1 MEDTIYKSIQKR
13 GDSRDKR
20 KERDTDVE
28 EEEIDIRISIF
39 YIPNSR
45 G

>member
-28 EEEIDIRISIF
+28 EGG
-39 YIPNSR
+39 Y
-45 G
+45 